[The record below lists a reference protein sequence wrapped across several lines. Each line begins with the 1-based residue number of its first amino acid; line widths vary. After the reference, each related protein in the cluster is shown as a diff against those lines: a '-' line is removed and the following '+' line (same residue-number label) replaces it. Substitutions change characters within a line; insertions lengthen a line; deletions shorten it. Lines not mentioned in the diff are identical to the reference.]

1 MAARSM
7 ITMGKAAGTAA
18 LAGLVALAHPAAA
31 ADMSLRGSLPAY
43 EDTGPNWSGIYGG
56 VHGGIGS
63 MTADTQAM
71 AQRESR
77 RLLNGLYYLNPPSGT
92 PAPDFI
98 NVDPVRSSPVMF
110 GVFAGYQQ
118 QYEDAVIG
126 FEVDYTRVASGG
138 GGSRSWTQPFSVLY
152 AQTGYTDAFSQSTT
166 VRASI
171 TDYVTARLRGGW
183 AYGRVMPYIT
193 GGLALV
199 RGNTSVTYQAGAS
212 RIDTDA
218 TDAVDW
224 TSPYGDIV
232 NSTRS
237 SNGTIGFGYVMGTGV
252 EALLTNNIFARAEYQ
267 FLRVPSMG
275 GVPLTLHTIRAGVG
289 IKY

>member
-1 MAARSM
+1 MAARST
-7 ITMGKAAGTAA
+7 ITMSKAAAA
-18 LAGLVALAHPAAA
+18 AMLAGLLAFATPAGA
-31 ADMSLRGSLPAY
+31 ADMALRGSLPAY

-63 MTADTQAM
+63 MTADTQAV
-71 AQRESR
+71 ARREAE
-77 RLLNGLYYLNPPSGT
+77 RLLNGLYYLNPTGGVA
-92 PAPDFI
+92 APQFI
-98 NVDPVRSSPVMF
+98 NIDPVRASPLLF

-126 FEVDYTRVASGG
+126 FEVDYTRVSRGG
-138 GGSRSWTQPFSVLY
+138 GTRSWAQPFGVLY
-152 AQTGYTDAFSQSTT
+152 AQTGFTDSFSQRAD
-166 VRASI
+166 VRATI

-183 AYGRVMPYIT
+183 AYGRVMPYMT

-199 RGNTSVTYQAGAS
+199 RGNTSVTYRAGIS

-224 TSPYGDIV
+224 TSAYSDIV
-232 NSTRS
+232 NSTRT
-237 SNGTIGFGYVMGTGV
+237 SNGTIGFGFVVGTGV

-275 GVPLTLHTIRAGVG
+275 GLPVTLHTVRAGIG